1 MDTKQIRNRKNRR
14 RYHRQRW
21 IAASLIVCLML
32 TNLSFESILAYA
44 TEGRTVKFHVGESVT
59 AELEDGVL
67 TLKGT
72 GDTNEF
78 TKENAPF
85 LEYAKEIHTL
95 MIEDGI
101 TYIGSCLFYD
111 LGGLKGELRLPESLM
126 GIGDYAFSGRDAE
139 HAPRFSVVINEFDGG
154 EIVSRDWELLEKEQ
168 MATPSNAAKKSSPSN
183 AYSGNTPPALN
194 AGIIPHIQPLLCEGA
209 VTAGTNDDDSR
220 TESGT
225 GTTPEMEAE
234 NGAGTPPETKPEN
247 GAGTPPETKPENG
260 TGTPPETKPESA
272 AGTPPET
279 GTESDTK
286 TPPKTEAE
294 NSTGTNTE
302 AGAENSTETDTE
314 AETGTAAETETG
326 AETVPGVENGG
337 AAATDSATDRGRKKI
352 KNPLEDEAEYA
363 IEYITEQQ
371 IENPETIFYEN
382 QRGFAICSQ
391 DNQTFIDAAEYAGYE
406 VADGLV
412 TAALDDKAEMELPVR
427 DEQILLPEC
436 PEEISLLHEDNEFY
450 QETFKG
456 WTLEG
461 EEPGLVRTPGETISS
476 VESEYLSLY
485 SVWEKAENYHFRVEA
500 KREGNTAVYT
510 VIDNSTGEIPENPD
524 EFMYRYQWQVTD
536 RAGDIEQQEG
546 KKITIM
552 HAAHLATPSE
562 AVGSDMETE
571 SGWTEL
577 QGADT
582 PRYERALE
590 ENRVDLY
597 YRCVITPVKL
607 TRSRSASEE
616 VVLYSDAVAAVE
628 DINIIYVDQSNGND
642 SNSGKSSDQAVQT
655 LEKAASLL
663 KKREDGGTVE
673 SNQIIL
679 TQDYSHELDGSG
691 DTKKWYFLNNS
702 GIPVTIKGSDGT
714 INLLNK
720 YNKDGNDFY
729 LSEEIIF
736 DSIKLTYIDHIYCN
750 GHNIRINSSV
760 TTGSNIYLYGAG
772 QSNITENVG
781 EISVYAGKITRIVG
795 YIRSKP
801 SVDVKQKKAVITVGG
816 SADVSTIIAGSA
828 SGEIKNADVE
838 INIEGGNVDKLVGGC
853 QGYSEAKSPYSGT
866 TVLNISG
873 GTVKSIYGA
882 GSGRN
887 KSIPTFSGELDINIT
902 GGSVGNVY
910 GSGSAAYVTSSGSE
924 ISKVRITATGGVI
937 GNIFAAGIGGEASV
951 SAENEANQT
960 LAKDFGSLTGDVT
973 ITIKDNAEI
982 TGDVYTSGSGH
993 DTTGTPGYDITQ
1005 NAYLKGNVTLNISGG
1020 AIQGNVYGGGKGI
1033 SRSGFDD
1040 CARIEEGSTVNFQ
1053 ISGGSIKGN
1062 VYGGGK
1068 NAKVKGRIIIS
1079 ISGGTIQG
1087 NVYGGGEK
1095 AEISGSTSITITNG
1109 IIVSNLYGGGSEGL
1123 VRGDASVSITGGTI
1137 QGNVYGG
1144 GSEGLVQGKT
1154 NIKIEDGTINGSV
1167 YGGALGKAGERYVL
1181 GGSTVNLT
1189 GGWIRGNLYGGSE
1202 FSNDG
1207 PEEGDPEDLIF
1218 LNFVGG
1224 KVSGKVF
1231 GGGYQGITN
1240 GSTHVH
1246 IGVEAIGACQHYKDN
1261 PGEKPDLKASDL
1273 SVESSVYA
1281 GGDFGGDTPD
1291 YTTITVKGFSHIY
1304 IDGEGYDFGGDQG
1317 GSKMSISG
1325 GVFGSGAS
1333 CDAGSVRLVTV
1344 ANYGRKLTDADGNL
1358 DSVSSTLTSIQ
1369 RADQVRLINSHVH
1382 LSGQSDA
1389 ANSNQTALYS
1399 LNWIGDLEKP
1409 EEDQKKLGVLGNSL
1423 VLADGSTL
1431 VLDSAS
1437 IELANYKSVQITE
1450 AGIKEVKYEELSSIS
1465 NTIMLTTGTVF
1476 LVSHKSTAD
1485 SGTETYGAVNGYS
1498 YLLAEETAK
1507 AYAYARIKNDDANPD
1522 DGGFAVPDQAGEL
1535 GYTNVIDQGFRFWQ
1549 VSGANASAVRE
1560 TVLTAQ
1566 KLKDGSAD
1574 GFSVASG
1581 TVELPP
1587 AEHESVYKISS
1598 ITIPAAVKLAD
1609 TAKDKEGN
1617 WIKSDESI
1625 DGDTEKNKIKAD
1637 PLNSFGLSIS
1647 TDIGFISD
1655 ADHII
1660 SPNTA
1665 SSGSSYTIIGK
1676 SSASVSQG
1684 KVPKITLYLT
1694 YDNDGITKSQDLGT
1708 VTAEIERY
1716 EGNVK
1721 KETTTLNIEIVTKAA
1736 ALSDQS
1742 VELYATQSGNYTGK
1756 LVIPAGMSRTLDLTG
1771 VKTDFKGTTAL
1782 CSYHSETKLT
1792 GYNIAVAMQP
1802 VQSQGW
1808 HSADLMAESY
1818 DLSGYMEADSVR
1830 IGSTDSRYE
1839 AAIEFTLYNA
1849 PGFTAKN
1856 DIDVVALSLQ
1866 DGSGVTVTIELN
1878 VRWEES
1884 AVSEIKT
1891 ASGKQYNGFEAAE
1904 NIMIS
1909 PKSSLTASF
1918 ILRKPYN
1925 AADLW
1930 LELQKSGK
1938 RIPIPAGTKLTLT
1951 EQGKPFFIYRV
1962 TGNEQDEKIKLDDF
1976 EKMWAGSKLTGETG
1990 SNPVTVIMEFDSSDG
2005 ITADEYSLRLR
2016 NEESADSIGAGFTV
2030 NNSSVS
2036 LAVIGGDGLS
2046 RGEHTFQL
2054 EVALR
2059 NDTRMLDGAAV
2070 VMQPED
2076 GTVFPDGTVFTVG
2089 EKNYYPVG
2097 GRVYLPISLSDLE
2110 KGSFSVTMNTTD
2122 TVGLPPGENRVSVQ
2136 LFSTGV
2142 NSGGAAITSAVTDYT
2157 VEENPEYGLKI
2168 FTHEGKRLF
2177 SPGSEVIV
2185 YADYI
2190 IKNAAEGIA
2199 VQVEFYKKENGSYVK
2214 MDDWNVSSSGLPVG
2228 GLPQY
2233 TGTQTFHITVPDA
2246 DQMTPGTYRLV
2257 FILGDRSVP
2266 YNIIVRQSGQ

>member
-72 GDTNEF
+72 GDTNDF

-225 GTTPEMEAE
+225 VTTPEMEA
-234 NGAGTPPETKPEN
+234 EN

-1399 LNWIGDLEKP
+1399 LNRIGDLEKP

>member
-1399 LNWIGDLEKP
+1399 LNRIGDLEKP

-2233 TGTQTFHITVPDA
+2233 TGTQTFHINVPDA

>member
-1087 NVYGGGEK
+1087 NVYGGG
-1095 AEISGSTSITITNG
+1095 
-1109 IIVSNLYGGGSEGL
+1109 
-1123 VRGDASVSITGGTI
+1123 
-1137 QGNVYGG
+1137 
-1144 GSEGLVQGKT
+1144 SEGLVQGKT

-1399 LNWIGDLEKP
+1399 LNRIGDLEKP